1 MLIEYHILFE
11 YESSEILKLTVRI
24 QSYKRE
30 DNYSYTID
38 MYKAPKSTKQ
48 SGAPWQG

>member
-1 MLIEYHILFE
+1 MFLFK

-30 DNYSYTID
+30 ENYSYTID
-38 MYKAPKSTKQ
+38 MYKAPKTTKQ
-48 SGAPWQG
+48 TWAAWRG